1 MLTCHSV
8 CMGVCRYGMI
18 GRLWLL
24 WSVMTFAGLF
34 TCLMGI
40 AGDSFGMT
48 IAFVV
53 LVGSG
58 IGVSDIGLTAHP

>member
-1 MLTCHSV
+1 M
-8 CMGVCRYGMI
+8 R

-34 TCLMGI
+34 VCLMGI
-40 AGDSFGMT
+40 AGDSFNMT
-48 IAFVV
+48 IAFIV

-58 IGVSDIGLTAHP
+58 IGVSEVWYYRACMPFFGLSHTKG

>member
-1 MLTCHSV
+1 
-8 CMGVCRYGMI
+8 MI

-40 AGDSFGMT
+40 AGNSFGMT
-48 IAFVV
+48 IAFVI

-58 IGVSDIGLTAHP
+58 IGVSDNVSC

>member
-1 MLTCHSV
+1 
-8 CMGVCRYGMI
+8 MI

-24 WSVMTFAGLF
+24 LSVMTFAGLF

-40 AGDSFGMT
+40 AGGSFRMT

-53 LVGSG
+53 HVGSG
-58 IGVSDIGLTAHP
+58 IVVRENDVVRHACHPFV